1 MRLQVDAQ
9 YPQPHKIRRAVEELR
24 SGGVIAYPTDSTYG
38 IGCDINEK
46 KAIDRLY
53 DIKRMPKDH
62 PLTLLCYDLSH
73 IATYALVDN
82 PKYRLIRRLVPGPYC
97 FILPATREVPKLLMR
112 KRKQVGIRVP
122 GHPVTQ
128 ALLAEL
134 GGPIVS
140 TTAAADGET
149 LQDPEE
155 IDQRLRG
162 LGLILDAD
170 RGGLEPST
178 VVDLTEEEPQIVRYG
193 VGEAQLV

>member
-9 YPQPHKIRRAVEELR
+9 HPQPHKIRRAVEALR

-38 IGCDINEK
+38 IGCDINDK

-82 PKYRLIRRLVPGPYC
+82 PKYRLIRRLIPGPYC

-162 LGLILDAD
+162 LALILDAD